1 MHRLGLDRIAR
12 LGPVFWLHGLRI
24 RIRNLNLAHDLGHP
38 CVICVAKAGMMVGEI
53 GLDHAATE
61 VPAENLVQRCT

>member
-1 MHRLGLDRIAR
+1 
-12 LGPVFWLHGLRI
+12 
-24 RIRNLNLAHDLGHP
+24 
-38 CVICVAKAGMMVGEI
+38 VICVAKAGMMVGEI